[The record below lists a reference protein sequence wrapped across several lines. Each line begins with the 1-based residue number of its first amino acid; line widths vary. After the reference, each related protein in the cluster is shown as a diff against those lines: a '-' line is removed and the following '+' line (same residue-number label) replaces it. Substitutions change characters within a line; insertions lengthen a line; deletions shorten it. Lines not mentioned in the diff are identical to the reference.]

1 MRNRFKIILFNK
13 SIYREI
19 ELSPD
24 MQSLS
29 IGTMLSSDIRLRKE
43 LFFEPFRLSF
53 SVENDGWAVYCS
65 DNIYMTAGDVRKLAV
80 KNLAHGDELAVK
92 YQKSDS
98 EVFRFSFVIDFDYE
112 TKNYDLSID
121 IASLDELRIGGTP
134 NCQIYLTG
142 ELIGI
147 DQFAVLH
154 TDGRH
159 YLQEIS
165 AKYGIRLNGKRIRGK
180 TELREND
187 FISFCDYSFCY
198 QNGCL
203 LTDRRAKLK
212 VDGLKSSVMEI
223 SRSSYQYPRFNR
235 SARIRSVI
243 PNDKIPILAPPAVAQ
258 KPTSN
263 LIMQLLPAVAMLALV
278 VLLRGSMGSGNSS
291 FLWISAFS
299 VGIGVLTSVASIITD
314 QKKYKKEK
322 AERVKK
328 YTDYIKGKKEQIV
341 SCRNEEKQL
350 LNEKYYSVKRE
361 LGMIRDFSADLFNR
375 NPQDEDYLDVFLG
388 TGRLEAI
395 RKIDYQQQEKLEV
408 EDDLAR
414 VPEEIAEEFRC
425 IDDIPVVLSL
435 KKNSATGIVGPE
447 HLIYGLL
454 KNITLD
460 LAVRQ
465 YYGDLKLLYII
476 GEEDRDQFR
485 WIRLLPHVRND
496 ILGIRNI
503 VCDGDSKNILFEFL
517 YKELSRRETQ
527 KVTSPN
533 VVVFVYRDMG
543 IRRHPIS
550 KFVEKAAELGVSFVF
565 FEQSKDFVPSCCSD
579 IVMLE
584 DQHNGSIISAA
595 DYTKVRRFEY
605 APVSDDE
612 VEKAVAKLAPVY
624 CEEVSLEGTLT
635 KNITL
640 FELLNIL
647 SVDDIDLGKNWSESQ
662 VYRSMAAPL
671 GVKAKNQIEYLD
683 LNEKNHG
690 PHGLVAGTTGSGK
703 SEILQTYILSM
714 ALLFHPYEVGF
725 VIIDFKGGGMVNQF
739 KNLPH
744 LIGAITNIDGREI
757 NRSLISI
764 KAELNKR
771 QELFAQYQVNHIDA
785 YIKKYKKGETKIP
798 LPHLILIVDEF
809 AELKTDQP
817 EFMKELISAARIG
830 RSLGI
835 HLILA
840 TQKPSGVVD
849 AQIWSNSRFKLCLKV
864 QNKEDS
870 NEVLKTP
877 LAAEIKEP
885 GRAYLQVGNNEV
897 FELFQSAYSGGP
909 ASADDTDS
917 GKSFTMYRLDLSG
930 KKTPVYSRKAK
941 KMGEERET
949 QLTAIVNYISAYCT
963 DRDIARLPGICLPPL
978 ADRIVYPGASP
989 EPFGTGAAVPVGIYD
1004 DPANQNQ
1011 SVVRLGLLS
1020 GNTVVIGSSQCG
1032 KTNLLQLIVRAIA
1045 DRYSPRDVNVYI
1057 LDFGSMAL
1065 KVFNSL
1071 CHVGGVVL
1079 AAEDEKLKNFFK
1091 LMNLEMKKRKET
1103 FATLGITSF
1112 SSYREAGYSDI
1123 PQIVVL
1129 IDNFLGLRELYPDY
1143 DDNLLSLVREGASV
1157 GLCIVMTSLQTSGI
1171 GYKYMS
1177 NFPNRICLYCNQSD
1191 EYGTLFDRCRMQP
1204 KNTPGRGLVLM
1215 DKVVYEYQTYLAFKG
1230 EKEID
1235 RVKAIQSF
1243 IEEKNQVNAG
1253 LTAKKIPEVP
1263 GRLDQKY
1270 VQENIDHDLLQPY
1283 CVPVGIDYD
1292 SVEFFLA
1299 DLSSALTIG
1308 ISGRSGNTEARL
1320 LTLLLEYC
1328 RNHASDCPV
1337 EGYLIDDYDRKLDSF
1352 STAGFVR
1359 KYSVEVGDFETT
1371 LNEMADTLQLRKEKV
1386 RESGIAALTGEPL
1399 LLCVVRNSNV
1409 FTEGVV
1415 SGRGV
1420 DLYKRIVKDYRQFKV
1435 LFIFGSME
1443 DTAISYSAPDLLKC
1457 MKELRY
1463 LFLCED
1469 LSKVRMVDINMNTIR
1484 RFTKPIEEDDCYVVA
1499 GDDNVSRLK
1508 IIQN

>member
-1 MRNRFKIILFNK
+1 MRNRFKIVLFSKNL
-13 SIYREI
+13 YREI
-19 ELSPD
+19 DLAPEI
-24 MQSLS
+24 QSLS
-29 IGTMLSSDIRLRKE
+29 IGTMLSCDIRLRKE
-43 LFFEPFRLSF
+43 LFFEPFRLNF
-53 SVENDGWAVYCS
+53 SVENDAWVVYCS

-80 KNLAHGDELAVK
+80 RSLMHGDELTVK
-92 YQKSDS
+92 YQNSDS
-98 EVFRFSFVIDFDYE
+98 EVFRFSFMIDFDYE
-112 TKNYDLSID
+112 TKKYDLSID
-121 IASLDELRIGGTP
+121 IASLEELRVGGTAG
-134 NCQIYLTG
+134 CQIYLYS
-142 ELIGI
+142 ELIGM
-147 DQFAVLH
+147 DQFAIIH
-154 TDGRH
+154 SEGRH
-159 YLQEIS
+159 YLQEVS
-165 AKYGIRLNGKRIRGK
+165 AKYGIRLNGKRIHGR
-180 TELREND
+180 TELRQND

-212 VDGLKSSVMEI
+212 IDGLKSSVMEI
-223 SRSSYQYPRFNR
+223 SRSGCQYPRFNR

-243 PNDKIPILAPPAVAQ
+243 PEDKIPILAPPAVAQ

-263 LIMQLLPAVAMLALV
+263 LIIQLLPAVAMLALV

-291 FLWISAFS
+291 FIWISACS
-299 VGIGVLTSVASIITD
+299 VGVGVLTSVASIITD
-314 QKKYKKEK
+314 RKKYNKEK
-322 AERVKK
+322 TERVKK
-328 YTDYIKGKKEQIV
+328 YRDYISGKKEQIV
-341 SCRNEEKQL
+341 SYRNDEKQL
-350 LNEKYYSVKRE
+350 LNEKYYSVRRE
-361 LGMIRDFSADLFNR
+361 LDMIRDFSADLFNR
-375 NPQDEDYLDVFLG
+375 NPEDKDYLDVFLG

-395 RKIDYQQQEKLEV
+395 QKIDYQQQEKFEGD
-408 EDDLAR
+408 DDLAK
-414 VPEEIAEEFRC
+414 VPEEIAEEYRC
-425 IDDIPVVLSL
+425 IDDVPVVLAL
-435 KKNSATGIVGPE
+435 KQNSATGIVGPE
-447 HLIYGLL
+447 ELIYGFL

-460 LAVRQ
+460 LAARQ
-465 YYGDLKLLYII
+465 YYGDLKLVYII
-476 GEEDRDQFR
+476 GEQDQERFH
-485 WIRLLPHVRND
+485 WIRLLPHVRNNP
-496 ILGIRNI
+496 LGIRNI

-533 VVVFVYRDMG
+533 IVVFVYRDMG

-550 KFVEKAAELGVSFVF
+550 KFLEKAAELGAYFVF
-565 FEQSKDFVPSCCSD
+565 FEQSKDFLPSCCSD
-579 IVMLE
+579 IILLE
-584 DQHNGSIISAA
+584 DQQNGSIISTA
-595 DYTKVRRFEY
+595 DYTKVRRFQY
-605 APVSDDE
+605 APVRDDE
-612 VEKAVAKLAPVY
+612 VEQAVTKLAPVY

-640 FELLNIL
+640 FELLDIL

-662 VYRSMAAPL
+662 VYYSMAAPL
-671 GVKAKNQIEYLD
+671 GIKAKNQIEYLD
-683 LNEKNHG
+683 LNEKHHG

-785 YIKKYKKGETKIP
+785 YIRKYKKGETKIP

-885 GRAYLQVGNNEV
+885 GRAYLQVGNNEL

-909 ASADDTDS
+909 AAADDTDS

-930 KKTPVYSRKAK
+930 KKTPVYSREAK
-941 KMGEERET
+941 KTGEERET
-949 QLTAIVNYISAYCT
+949 QLTAIVNYISAYCKNEN
-963 DRDIARLPGICLPPL
+963 IEQLPGICLPPL

-989 EPFGTGAAVPVGIYD
+989 EPFGIGAAVPVGIYD
-1004 DPANQNQ
+1004 DPENQKQ
-1011 SVVRLGLLS
+1011 STVRFGLLS
-1020 GNTVVIGSSQCG
+1020 GNAAVIGSSQCG
-1032 KTNLLQLIVRAIA
+1032 KTNLLQLIIRGIA
-1045 DRYSPRDVNVYI
+1045 DRYSPRDVNLYI

-1065 KVFNSL
+1065 KVFDSL
-1071 CHVGGVVL
+1071 CYVGGVVL

-1091 LMNLEMKKRKET
+1091 MMNFEMKKRKET
-1103 FATLGITSF
+1103 FAKLGITSF
-1112 SSYREAGYSDI
+1112 SSYREAGYNDI

-1129 IDNFLGLRELYPDY
+1129 IDNFLGLRELYPEY
-1143 DDNLLSLVREGASV
+1143 DDNLISLVREGVSV
-1157 GLCIVMTSLQTSGI
+1157 GICIVMTSLQTSGI

-1191 EYGTLFDRCRMQP
+1191 EYGTMFDRCRMQP
-1204 KNTPGRGLVLM
+1204 KNSPGRGLVLI
-1215 DKVVYEYQTYLAFKG
+1215 DKFVYEYQTYLAFEG

-1235 RVKAIQSF
+1235 RVQSIQSYV
-1243 IEEKNQVNAG
+1243 EEKNRVNAG
-1253 LTAKKIPEVP
+1253 ATAKKIPEVP
-1263 GRLDQKY
+1263 ARLNQKY
-1270 VQENIDHDLLQPY
+1270 VEENINHDLLQPY
-1283 CVPVGIDYD
+1283 CVPIGIDYE

-1299 DLSSALTIG
+1299 DLSSALTVG
-1308 ISGRSGNTEARL
+1308 ISGHSENTEAHL
-1320 LTLLLEYC
+1320 LTLILEYC
-1328 RNHASDCPV
+1328 RNHASACPV
-1337 EGYLIDDYDRKLDSF
+1337 EGYIIDDYDRKLDSF

-1359 KYSVEVGDFETT
+1359 KYSIEINDFETT
-1371 LNEMADTLQLRKEKV
+1371 LHKMAETLQSRKEKV
-1386 RESGIAALTGEPL
+1386 LESGISVLSREPL
-1399 LLCVVRNSNV
+1399 LLCVIRNSNV
-1409 FTEGVV
+1409 FSEGVV
-1415 SGRGV
+1415 SEQAV
-1420 DLYKRIVKDYRQFKV
+1420 DLYQRIVKDYRQFKV
-1435 LFIFGSME
+1435 LFVFGSIE

-1469 LSKVRMVDINMNTIR
+1469 LSKVRMIDINMNTIR
-1484 RFTKPIEEDDCYVVA
+1484 RFTKPIEEGDCYLVT
-1499 GDDNVSRLK
+1499 GDDNASRLK